1 MICTAKVQANADI
14 QYFRGASMRVP
25 SSERTIRP
33 RERSQNIVRRARRS
47 SLSTVEE
54 RLERRPSTSKKNERP
69 PGIFGAIFGMPKIPE
84 PIPEKQ
90 QVISIDISQWN
101 C

>member
-1 MICTAKVQANADI
+1 MICTAKVQANAHI
-14 QYFRGASMRVP
+14 QYFRGASIRVP
-25 SSERTIRP
+25 SSERSTRP
-33 RERSQNIVRRARRS
+33 RARSQNNVRRARRS

-54 RLERRPSTSKKNERP
+54 KLERKPSTSKKNERQ

-90 QVISIDISQWN
+90 QVVSIDNSQ
-101 C
+101 

>member
-1 MICTAKVQANADI
+1 MICTAKVQANAHI
-14 QYFRGASMRVP
+14 QNYRAASIRVP
-25 SSERTIRP
+25 SSERSTRP
-33 RERSQNIVRRARRS
+33 RARSQNVVRRARRS

-54 RLERRPSTSKKNERP
+54 KLERKPSTSKKHERP

-90 QVISIDISQWN
+90 QVVSIDISQ
-101 C
+101 

>member
-1 MICTAKVQANADI
+1 
-14 QYFRGASMRVP
+14 MRVS
-25 SSERTIRP
+25 SSERSTRP
-33 RERSQNIVRRARRS
+33 RARSQNIARRARRS

-54 RLERRPSTSKKNERP
+54 KLERKPSTSKKNERP

-90 QVISIDISQWN
+90 
-101 C
+101 

>member
-1 MICTAKVQANADI
+1 MICTAKVQANARI
-14 QYFRGASMRVP
+14 QYFRGASIRVP
-25 SSERTIRP
+25 SSERSTRP
-33 RERSQNIVRRARRS
+33 RAPSQNIVRRARRS

-54 RLERRPSTSKKNERP
+54 KLERKPSTSKKNERQ

-90 QVISIDISQWN
+90 QVISIYISQ
-101 C
+101 